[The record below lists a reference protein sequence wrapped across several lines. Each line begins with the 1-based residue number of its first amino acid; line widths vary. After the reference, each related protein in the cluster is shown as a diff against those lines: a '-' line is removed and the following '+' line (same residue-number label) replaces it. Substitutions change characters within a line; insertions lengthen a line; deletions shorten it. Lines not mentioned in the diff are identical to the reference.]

1 VRLTPPKLATAAL
14 RDRRFRWL
22 AAAQVGFVT
31 GEQILVV
38 AVTVSVLDL
47 GGDASAVGFVLA
59 VKGIASVS
67 LLLVGGVWSDRL
79 SRRRTL
85 ITMLAVDALAAVI
98 PILVLLRH
106 PSIWPL
112 AVALFV
118 VGAAESFIRPAFNA
132 MLKCTLVDDNRVSGI
147 ALMNMCTRLGVI
159 AGPATGTLLATGRG
173 FLAFVVAGVM
183 FSWGALVF
191 RRVREPPWTPVR
203 QRSLLAEASMGFT
216 EAWSR
221 PWLRALL
228 LFSPVSLVLVI
239 GPSQVLLPVMS
250 RDEFGSYAVYGVAL
264 TLYGV
269 GGLISNVTM
278 LAWRPRRP
286 GVVAMSSMSLYAL
299 VPLALLYA
307 PSVWVLLGC
316 YAVAGF
322 GVETYALIW
331 DVSMYREIPDH
342 LIGRVTSLAWL
353 STFGVMPFGQAM
365 TGPMT
370 NLVGSDTVLLL
381 AAVLVAV
388 IPPCLLL
395 VQGMAQLRGTRVA
408 GSTR

>member
-1 VRLTPPKLATAAL
+1 M
-14 RDRRFRWL
+14 
-22 AAAQVGFVT
+22 AQIGFVT
-31 GEQILVV
+31 GEQILMV
-38 AVTVSVLDL
+38 AVTVSVLDM

-85 ITMLAVDALAAVI
+85 ITMLAVDAVAAIV
-98 PILVLLRH
+98 PVFVLLRH
-106 PSIWPL
+106 PSIWSL
-112 AVALFV
+112 AAALFV

-132 MLKCTLVDDNRVSGI
+132 MLKSTLVDENRVSGI
-147 ALMNMCTRLGVI
+147 ALMNICTRLGVI
-159 AGPATGTLLATGRG
+159 VGPATGTLLAAGRG
-173 FLAFVVAGVM
+173 FLAFVVAGIMFGGGAVM
-183 FSWGALVF
+183 F

-203 QRSLLAEASMGFT
+203 QRSLLAEVSMGFA

-228 LFSPVSLVLVI
+228 LFSPISLILVI
-239 GPSQVLLPVMS
+239 GPSQVLLPLVS
-250 RDEFGSYAVYGVAL
+250 RDEFGSYAVFGAAL

-269 GGLISNVTM
+269 GGLVSNVTM

-316 YAVAGF
+316 YLVAGF
-322 GVETYALIW
+322 GVETYALLW

-353 STFGVMPFGQAM
+353 STFGVMPFGQAV

-370 NLVGSDTVLLL
+370 NLVGDGAVLLI

-388 IPPCLLL
+388 LPPCLLL
-395 VQGMAQLRGTRVA
+395 VEGMVQMRGTRA
-408 GSTR
+408 HGRS